1 MTIQKS
7 NIMVITITN
16 DTESGTVST
25 ATNEAKSGTWSVQS
39 QN

>member
-7 NIMVITITN
+7 NIMVITMTD